1 MQRSTQGTK
10 TISFSRFLFR
20 WLLCTILPFIGFSA
34 WYAYQQAYQSTER
47 YALEFAN
54 QVAEHIQTETQRFL
68 MQPERQLQAVIAL
81 GQADLL
87 QLDDPYL
94 LVKQLAV
101 LQQQAPN
108 LTFLSF
114 GFADGQYVSSAR
126 PPEPNSNL
134 EGILSL
140 LEHDRHLT
148 FVDIDDDLTIQLQ
161 KKPRSNAHYDSR
173 ERSWFLQAIEQGK
186 PSWYPVGRYRAY
198 DSLGVGISAP
208 VLDSHGQFLG
218 VATADIAL
226 NQLSHFL
233 QITAK
238 SKHGLYF
245 VAEPDGALLAVSDA
259 SPTFQ
264 VLEVGYQRIDAI
276 NATDPVISL
285 MWQHHQSGKSGQVM
299 AKHNGNEFVIHLQ
312 SLPLTNGPELLIAM
326 AHPQE
331 MFTGPLNQLA
341 TTLMTAFFFITVVSI
356 LVMLLV
362 ARRVTRPL
370 TALSRW
376 AEQLSKQNWQA
387 PQPSSG
393 GIKELQV
400 VNADLKQM
408 ATQLQNQTEQLAQQ
422 VEHRTEELQRTLV
435 LLQHILRSAAG
446 LSIVVT
452 NSSGKIILFNK
463 GAELLTGYSANEAK
477 TEDNLLFLHAQV
489 QDNMDAC
496 RFINHLLEQQ
506 ATAPL
511 MHYRHKSG
519 LECPVSLLVTPI
531 LDKSDNL
538 TGYLFIAQ
546 DKTEQQKLT
555 KLKSDFVSIVSHE
568 LRTPLTSISAAMK
581 LLNAG
586 AMGALTEPQQRLT
599 SIAEQ
604 NCLRL
609 QQLINDLLDMDK
621 LLAGKMNYQMQVWPI
636 AQLVQDA
643 VAQNSAYASQHQI
656 RLILKLPQAE
666 HCILVD
672 ELRFQQVMSNLLSNA
687 IKFSHPGSDVE
698 IQVDSKA
705 GAAVIRVIDQGCGIP
720 TEFQAKL
727 FEKFSQAE
735 AINTRQHQGTGLG
748 LAICKQLTE
757 QMHGSIGFRSE
768 QGVGTEFYVEFPLHK
783 PES

>member
-10 TISFSRFLFR
+10 AISFSRFLFQ
-20 WLLCTILPFIGFSA
+20 WLLCALLPFIGFSA
-34 WYAYQQAYQSTER
+34 WYAYQQAYQSTES
-47 YALEFAN
+47 YAIEFAN

-68 MQPERQLQAVIAL
+68 LQPERQLEAVIAL

-87 QLDDPYL
+87 QLDAPYQ

-114 GFADGQYVSSAR
+114 GLVDGQYVSSAR

-134 EGILSL
+134 EGIFSL
-140 LEHDRHLT
+140 IEHDRHLT
-148 FVDIDDDLTIQLQ
+148 FVDINDDLTIQPQ
-161 KKPRSNAHYDSR
+161 KKPRSKAHYDSR
-173 ERSWFLQAIEQGK
+173 ERSWFRHAIEQGK
-186 PSWYPVGRYRAY
+186 PSWYPVGRYQAY

-233 QITAK
+233 QTTAE

-264 VLEVGYQRIDAI
+264 VLEVGYQRIDAN
-276 NATDPVISL
+276 NATHPVIRL
-285 MWQHHQSGKSGQVM
+285 MWQHHQSGKSGQM
-299 AKHNGNEFVIHLQ
+299 MTTHNGNQFVIHLQ

-331 MFTGPLNQLA
+331 MFTGPLNRLA
-341 TTLMTAFFFITVVSI
+341 TTLMTVFFFMTVVSM

-376 AEQLSKQNWQA
+376 AEQLSQQNWQA
-387 PQPSSG
+387 PEPSSG

-408 ATQLQNQTEQLAQQ
+408 ATQLQSQTEQLAQK
-422 VEHRTEELQRTLV
+422 VEHRTEELQRTLM

-446 LSIVVT
+446 LCIVVT
-452 NSSGKIILFNK
+452 NPNGKIILFNR
-463 GAELLTGYSANEAK
+463 GAELLTGYSAAEALTK
-477 TEDNLLFLHAQV
+477 DDLFFLHTSEQTG
-489 QDNMDAC
+489 MDATS
-496 RFINHLLEQQ
+496 FISSLLLQSNVSQ
-506 ATAPL
+506 LT
-511 MHYRHKSG
+511 HYRHKSG
-519 LECPVSLLVTPI
+519 HLCPISLLVTPI
-531 LDKSDNL
+531 LDKQEKLS
-538 TGYLFIAQ
+538 GYLFIAQ
-546 DKTEQQKLT
+546 DQTQQQKLNQ
-555 KLKSDFVSIVSHE
+555 LKSDFVSTVSHE
-568 LRTPLTSISAAMK
+568 LRTPLTSIAASLK

-586 AMGALTEPQQRLT
+586 ALGALAEPQQRLT
-599 SIAEQ
+599 DIAEQ

-621 LLAGKMNYQMQVWPI
+621 LLAGQMDFQLQACSI
-636 AQLVQDA
+636 DTLVQDA
-643 VAQNSAYASQHQI
+643 LRQNAAYANEQQVA
-656 RLILKLPQAE
+656 LTFTQPDVDGLV
-666 HCILVD
+666 LVD
-672 ELRFQQVMSNLLSNA
+672 ERRFQQVMSNLLSNA
-687 IKFSHPGSDVE
+687 VKFSPPGSEVH
-698 IQVDSKA
+698 IQVEPQA
-705 GAAVIRVIDQGCGIP
+705 NAVLIRVIDQGCGIP
-720 TEFQAKL
+720 TDFQHKL

-735 AINTRQHQGTGLG
+735 AVNTRQHQGTGLG
-748 LAICKQLTE
+748 LAICKQLVE

-768 QGVGTEFYVEFPLHK
+768 QGVGTEFYVEFPLHQ
-783 PES
+783 P